1 MESAIIAIPSTTP
14 AGLEALRS
22 QHFGRAEYF
31 IVVQVE
37 QGNVT
42 HVRAV
47 ANQAEPTA
55 GHANIARALI
65 DEGLTDIITSGIGA
79 GMYAR
84 AVSAQ
89 VRVWIDQESVTV
101 GESVASL
108 LTGSLVAASEAD
120 IHAGHH
126 SA

>member
-1 MESAIIAIPSTTP
+1 TTP
-14 AGLEALRS
+14 AGLEAPRS
-22 QHFGRAEYF
+22 PHFGRAEYF
-31 IVVQVE
+31 VVVEVE
-37 QGNVT
+37 QGRVA

-55 GHANIARALI
+55 GHGSIARALI

-89 VRVWIDQESVTV
+89 VRVWVDQESGTV
-101 GESVASL
+101 GESVASFL
-108 LTGSLVAASEAD
+108 AGSLVAASEAD

-126 SA
+126 AT

>member
-1 MESAIIAIPSTTP
+1 MERAIVAIPSTTP
-14 AGLEALRS
+14 AGLEAPRS

-31 IVVQVE
+31 IVVQVDK
-37 QGNVT
+37 GRVA

-47 ANQAEPTA
+47 ANQAEPTT
-55 GHANIARALI
+55 GHGNIARALI

-89 VRVWIDQESVTV
+89 VRVWIDQDSHTV
-101 GESVASL
+101 GESIASFL
-108 LTGSLVAASEAD
+108 AGSLVAASEAD

-126 SA
+126 AS